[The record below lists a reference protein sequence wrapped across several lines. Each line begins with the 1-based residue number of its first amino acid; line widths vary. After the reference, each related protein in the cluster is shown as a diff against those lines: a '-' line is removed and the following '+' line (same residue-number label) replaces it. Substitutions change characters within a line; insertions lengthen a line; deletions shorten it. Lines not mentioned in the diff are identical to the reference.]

1 MLMDYVLNNIKL
13 NYQNSLTHGLESPE
27 AKAPNVF
34 RVLKLAVIRPHPA
47 FSPCYNYKKRDSPSA
62 LGVGQRNETRAPR
75 YQ

>member
-34 RVLKLAVIRPHPA
+34 RVLKLAVIRPHPTL
-47 FSPCYNYKKRDSPSA
+47 SLLQERDSPSA